1 MLNHGTLYK
10 WKQDSNKRWAIN
22 KNEEW
27 EDGSTTEKK
36 PLSNDKS
43 AGMKRMLH
51 TGSKF
56 MQNTDWSTIEQVP
69 AFE

>member
-1 MLNHGTLYK
+1 MDQQL
-10 WKQDSNKRWAIN
+10 R
-22 KNEEW
+22 
-27 EDGSTTEKK
+27 K
-36 PLSNDKS
+36 PLSNDKG

-56 MQNTDWSTIEQVP
+56 MQNTGWSTIEQVS